1 MPRRLATLAAV
12 AILAACAPQ
21 AQSQPGWTRL
31 NTSPAAFDMDATACR
46 VEAAQRIAPAFAPQ
60 AQAAPQV
67 TVNVLTPRPGPQFA
81 TAPADPAYMPPADR
95 NAGARG
101 DAFRLCM
108 LQRGYTV
115 VNR

>member
-1 MPRRLATLAAV
+1 MPRHITALAAV

-21 AQSQPGWTRL
+21 PQPGWTRL

-46 VEAAQRIAPAFAPQ
+46 VEAAQRIPPTFAPQ
-60 AQAAPQV
+60 AQPAPQV
-67 TVNVLTPRPGPQFA
+67 TVNVGTQRPGPQFA

-95 NAGARG
+95 SAGARG

-108 LQRGYTV
+108 LQRGYTIV
-115 VNR
+115 HR